1 MMTVG
6 DLIDELSQYD
16 DDTPVIIGYS
26 SVQNVYLN
34 PDFYFGDSPDNPA
47 RAFGSAVILE

>member
-16 DDTPVIIGYS
+16 EDTPVIIGYS
-26 SVQNVYLN
+26 SVQNVYLD
-34 PDFYFGDSPDNPA
+34 PDFYFGDSPNPA
-47 RAFGSAVILE
+47 RAFGPAVILE